1 MNFAK
6 ALQEIGVSERSSVN
20 IIGANSPEWVISF
33 MGTIFAN
40 CLHCRVYT
48 TNNEEACKYVAEHS
62 EWEIVVCDSEQQLQK
77 YLNVLRLLPRIKGF
91 VLSNDEL
98 PSEGK
103 ESCTS
108 WKDFLQRG
116 ASITNDD
123 STLKRM
129 AKQRP
134 GQCCNLVYT
143 SGTTG
148 KPKGVMLSHDN
159 LTWSV

>member
-62 EWEIVVCDSEQQLQK
+62 E
-77 YLNVLRLLPRIKGF
+77 
-91 VLSNDEL
+91 
-98 PSEGK
+98 
-103 ESCTS
+103 
-108 WKDFLQRG
+108 
-116 ASITNDD
+116 
-123 STLKRM
+123 
-129 AKQRP
+129 
-134 GQCCNLVYT
+134 
-143 SGTTG
+143 
-148 KPKGVMLSHDN
+148 
-159 LTWSV
+159 